1 LSHFAE
7 GPKSHN
13 ESYESQKNTSDQFG
27 LGSAHLIKCPKYFGM
42 IIKIPV
48 DEEHAET
55 ETSECRKYRGENR
68 DDPDSKARTAIEP
81 RPEI

>member
-1 LSHFAE
+1 
-7 GPKSHN
+7 
-13 ESYESQKNTSDQFG
+13 
-27 LGSAHLIKCPKYFGM
+27 M